1 MSGAEPL
8 HVTLGPAASVGDL
21 CGELRRALPDEF
33 HEYVPQ
39 GSFVLLGKCPQS
51 RGLHDMW
58 VKFMLADSV
67 QKTLLSGA
75 ALDFQLVARKPPGG
89 SERLE
94 EEDSLSWVGSGTD
107 VSVASDFE
115 F

>member
-1 MSGAEPL
+1 M
-8 HVTLGPAASVGDL
+8 
-21 CGELRRALPDEF
+21 LPDEF

-51 RGLHDMW
+51 WGLHDVW

-75 ALDFQLVARKPPGG
+75 ALDFQLVARKPEQEEEGG
-89 SERLE
+89 SEHLE
-94 EEDSLSWVGSGTD
+94 IEVSWDGVSDSD
-107 VSVASDFE
+107 VSI
-115 F
+115 